1 MGALGLLLAKLLMG
15 LADLVGAV
23 FGVLGDFL
31 GDVLDED
38 LIEDWPVFLVV
49 ALIFW
54 AQLRDSPRKRRQLPV
69 PPEYPEEPAETAPEE
84 SRPVPGLGFEIPPL
98 AGAPRPEEP
107 AGDGVYRE
115 EMAADS
121 AAIEAEQEQQLKNH
135 YQRYLE
141 EKTRQEQAA
150 RATEEAIY
158 RSQAKLAA
166 KPAARFSLPPLSPS
180 ALQNAILYAEIL
192 GPPRSR
198 RRKK

>member
-1 MGALGLLLAKLLMG
+1 MGALGLLLSKILMG
-15 LADLVGAV
+15 LADLAGAV
-23 FGVLGDFL
+23 FNVLGDVL

-54 AQLRDSPRKRRQLPV
+54 AQLRNSPRKRRQLPV
-69 PPEYPEEPAETAPEE
+69 PPEMPEEPAESAPEE
-84 SRPVPGLGFEIPPL
+84 PHQVPDLGFEIPPL
-98 AGAPRPEEP
+98 TGAPRLEEP
-107 AGDGVYRE
+107 ASDGIYRE

-121 AAIEAEQEQQLKNH
+121 AAIEAEQELQAKNH

-150 RATEEAIY
+150 RAAEEAAY
-158 RSQAKLAA
+158 RSQAKLAP
-166 KPAARFSLPPLSPS
+166 KPPARFPLPPLSPV
-180 ALQNAILYAEIL
+180 ALRNAILYAEIL